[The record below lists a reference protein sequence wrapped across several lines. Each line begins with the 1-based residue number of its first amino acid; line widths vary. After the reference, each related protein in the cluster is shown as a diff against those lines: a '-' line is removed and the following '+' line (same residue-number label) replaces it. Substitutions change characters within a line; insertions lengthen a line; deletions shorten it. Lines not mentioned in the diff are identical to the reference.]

1 MALLLP
7 VLAISAKLGCV
18 NEAGEAVDWWFLYK
32 HPRWT
37 DASHKT
43 CIGDCTGST
52 YVYSTSASPT
62 SWTVGAHTVFQT
74 SSLFGLQLA
83 GVYDGSV
90 TNYVFYNDQLPDGG
104 GSSSSH
110 GHSKGFFA
118 FDETSAFFVQH
129 SVPDFPEYVKAGYQ
143 YGDGQTYYGQHAFCM
158 SLTPKMLNEIALVMQ
173 YAYPQVYD
181 KRLDITSWPN
191 INAVAAEQKLPGT
204 TVTTI
209 DVGWA
214 TLHLQGKASAAEIDM
229 LDLITAPALKTD
241 LWSQSWLN
249 TGGVIGGYCVPPGEG
264 YNVTDILTI
273 QLPGEEP
280 PDVHATQVDHSKWA
294 VAKTESDDWF
304 CALDNNHVDPG
315 QTCCSGSGESYTSEG
330 SCKQY
335 GAVHGCVWEN
345 GVCDIPKP
353 LPPPPPKPG
362 PTPGNCCYHADA
374 TCSPGQ
380 TCCSGSGES
389 YTSEGSCK
397 QYGAVHG
404 CVWENGVCDI
414 PKSLPRGGPTP
425 GNCCYHADA
434 TCSPGQTCC
443 SGSNESYTS
452 EGSCKQYGA
461 VHGCV
466 WENGVCDI
474 PKSLPGI
481 RALAQANCI
490 QMGGECCAAPG
501 GDVHKCPV
509 RTSDCEPIASC
520 CCD

>member
-1 MALLLP
+1 VFLPLLLLPPRMALLLP

-62 SWTVGAHTVFQT
+62 SWTVGAHTVFET

-129 SVPDFPEYVKAGYQ
+129 SVPDFPEYVKAGYL

-304 CALDNNHVDPG
+304 CALDNNHVESQFGRAGLAICMQQPG
-315 QTCCSGSGESYTSEG
+315 LVGLMHAAAMAVGPC
-330 SCKQY
+330 
-335 GAVHGCVWEN
+335 GA
-345 GVCDIPKP
+345 PA
-353 LPPPPPKPG
+353 PPPPKPG

-397 QYGAVHG
+397 QYGAVH
-404 CVWENGVCDI
+404 
-414 PKSLPRGGPTP
+414 S
-425 GNCCYHADA
+425 
-434 TCSPGQTCC
+434 
-443 SGSNESYTS
+443 
-452 EGSCKQYGA
+452 
-461 VHGCV
+461 CV

>member
-1 MALLLP
+1 MPRSVRSLERRFLWVFLPLLLLPPRMALLLP

-62 SWTVGAHTVFQT
+62 TWTVGAHTVFET

-129 SVPDFPEYVKAGYQ
+129 SIPDFPEYVEEGYL

-191 INAVAAEQKLPGT
+191 INAVAAELKLPGT

-229 LDLITAPALKTD
+229 LDSITAPALKTD

-273 QLPGEEP
+273 KLPGEEP

-294 VAKTESDDWF
+294 VANTEKDGWF
-304 CALDNNHVDPG
+304 CALDNNHVESQFGRSGLAICIQHPG
-315 QTCCSGSGESYTSEG
+315 LVRLMHAAAMAVGPC
-330 SCKQY
+330 
-335 GAVHGCVWEN
+335 GA
-345 GVCDIPKP
+345 PA
-353 LPPPPPKPG
+353 PPPPKPG
-362 PTPGNCCYHADA
+362 PTPGNCCYSADA

-380 TCCSGSGES
+380 TCCSSSGES
-389 YTSEGSCK
+389 YKSEGTCK
-397 QYGAVHG
+397 QYGAAHG

-414 PKSLPRGGPTP
+414 PKSP
-425 GNCCYHADA
+425 
-434 TCSPGQTCC
+434 Q
-443 SGSNESYTS
+443 
-452 EGSCKQYGA
+452 
-461 VHGCV
+461 
-466 WENGVCDI
+466 
-474 PKSLPGI
+474 GI

-490 QMGGECCAAPG
+490 QIGGECCAAPG

-509 RTSDCEPIASC
+509 RTSDCEPISSC